1 VSVAVVLAA
10 LAGCVAAA
18 GLVEVAGSRREGRGA
33 AGARVVA
40 VLAGLGRR
48 VGAPLPADDLEGRLD
63 AAGRPLGLA
72 AADLTAVKGGAAIVA
87 LIGGAPLA
95 AALPGRLPVLGV
107 LALPAAGFLAPDFL
121 LARRARARARRMEAE
136 LADLLDLLR
145 VAVEAGL
152 PVGRALAEVARRHR
166 GLLAAEWRTVATEVQ
181 LGLPRDDALA
191 RLARRCPLPAIAALS
206 AAVRR
211 AERHGAPL
219 AATLAAQAAEARAER
234 ARRIR
239 EQAARAGP
247 KIQLVVAL
255 LLVPSVMLLV
265 AAALIASLLPSASP
279 VGP

>member
-1 VSVAVVLAA
+1 VVSVAVLLGA
-10 LAGCVAAA
+10 LAGCAAAA
-18 GLVEVAGSRREGRGA
+18 GLVEVAGSRREREGTVA
-33 AGARVVA
+33 ARVVA
-40 VLAGLGRR
+40 ALAGLGRR
-48 VGAPLPADDLEGRLD
+48 IGAPLPAGDLEGRLD

-72 AADLTAVKGGAAIVA
+72 AADVTAVKGGAAIVA
-87 LIGGAPLA
+87 LIAGAPLA

-107 LALPAAGFLAPDFL
+107 LALPAAGFLAPDLL

-152 PVGRALAEVARRHR
+152 PVGRALAEVGRRHR
-166 GLLAAEWRTVATEVQ
+166 GLLAREWRTAATEVQ

-191 RLARRCPLPAIAALS
+191 RLARRCPLPAIAAVS

-265 AAALIASLLPSASP
+265 AAALIAALVTS
-279 VGP
+279 G